1 MDAVE
6 NAVSV
11 RTRLAGNPALL
22 CIGVLTLLAL
32 VTHAPLLIDF
42 TAGMLGEGYPLN
54 VIDVDFVNYWMAGV
68 MTTAG
73 MQQDLFSF
81 PVYYG
86 HLEATF
92 GANYPIHN
100 WGYPPHFLLLL
111 WPLGLLSYKAA
122 MVAFLTATFAL
133 FVMAT
138 LVFRRAYAPNSSV
151 PLLALA
157 VFGYSL
163 LMIYTTQNGFLTGAL
178 LLFGL
183 AWMKSR
189 PVAAGL
195 AFALLTIK
203 PQLGVLIPVLLVLDR
218 NWRTIGW
225 SALFTVALVAL
236 SAAWYGTQSWAS
248 YLTETLDYQRS
259 VMTDWSGLFLRM
271 MPTVFASMRTLDY
284 TPDTAYMV
292 QWPFSI
298 AGAAVVLWAWRWQ
311 TDPLQRIFTLACG
324 TFVISPYAF
333 NYDMGALGVIAA
345 LLVGSQSL
353 SRFALIM
360 VSIIAA
366 LSPCVTNLG
375 RSNLPISPVLLLM
388 GLAALALHAQQMRRE
403 PLNTSFKP

>member
-6 NAVSV
+6 NAVST
-11 RTRLAGNPALL
+11 RTGLAGNPALL

-32 VTHAPLLIDF
+32 VIHAPLLIDF
-42 TAGMLGEGYPLN
+42 TAGMLGDGYPLN
-54 VIDVDFVNYWMAGV
+54 VISVDFANYWMAGQ
-68 MTTAG
+68 MTMAG

-111 WPLGLLSYKAA
+111 WPLGLLSYKPAL
-122 MVAFLTATFAL
+122 VVFLAATFAL
-133 FVMAT
+133 FVLAAF
-138 LVFRRAYAPNSSV
+138 VFRRVYAPQSSV
-151 PLLALA
+151 TLLVLA
-157 VFGYSL
+157 IFGYSL
-163 LMIYTTQNGFLTGAL
+163 MMVFTTQNGFLTGAL

-203 PQLGVLIPVLLVLDR
+203 PQLGLLIPVLLLLDR
-218 NWRTIGW
+218 NWRAIGW
-225 SALFTVALVAL
+225 SAAFTVALVAL
-236 SAAWYGTQSWAS
+236 SAACYGIQSWTS
-248 YLTETLDYQRS
+248 YLTETLAYQRS
-259 VMTDWSGLFLRM
+259 VMTDWSGIFLRM
-271 MPTVFASMRTLDY
+271 MPTMFASMRTLGY
-284 TPDTAYMV
+284 TPDTAYVV

-298 AGAAVVLWAWRWQ
+298 LGAAAVFWAWRWQ

-333 NYDMGALGVIAA
+333 NYDMGALAVIAA
-345 LLVGSQSL
+345 LLVGSQPL

-360 VSIIAA
+360 VSVIAA
-366 LSPCVTNLG
+366 LSPCITNMG
-375 RSNLPISPVLLLM
+375 RSNLPISPVLLIL

-403 PLNTSFKP
+403 SLS